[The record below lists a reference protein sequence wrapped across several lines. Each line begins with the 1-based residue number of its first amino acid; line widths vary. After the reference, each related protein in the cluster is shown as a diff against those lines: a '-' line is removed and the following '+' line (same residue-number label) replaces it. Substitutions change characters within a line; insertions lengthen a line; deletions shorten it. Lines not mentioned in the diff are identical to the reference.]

1 VSSTLRVLPLG
12 GLGEIGKNMTVLEQ
26 DDRIVV
32 VDVGLRFPTP
42 EMVGIDLVLPDFSYL
57 RERAEDIEA
66 IVVTHGHEDHLGA
79 LPWVLRELGGRAL
92 PPVYGG
98 ALTIAMA
105 RSKLDEHKL
114 RDVEL
119 IDVEPAEELELGP
132 FSLELVHM
140 THSIPDASAVALG
153 TELGTVLITGDY
165 KFDQTPVDGPPAD
178 VSRLAE
184 LGREG
189 VLLLCG
195 DSTNVDR
202 SGFSPSES
210 VVGPHLEEVFSRC
223 AGRIVVTSFASN
235 IHRVQQVVDAAHALG
250 RKVALVGRSMRK
262 NVGIGR
268 TLGHIE
274 VPDGLLVG
282 PREIND
288 FPDERVV
295 IISTGSQGEPLSALR
310 RMAHRDHPQVEL
322 KSGDTVVFSA
332 TPIPGNER
340 AVNETIDRLYH
351 IGCDVIT
358 PADAPVHASGHG
370 YAEEV
375 KLMLNL
381 VKPRYVMPFHGDF
394 KRLRLHAQLAEAVGV
409 PPEDIFQ
416 GENGLP
422 LEIDDRGARFAS
434 AVQSGMI
441 FVDGVEI
448 GDMAD
453 VALRDRRMLSAD
465 GIFIVVVTIAEQ
477 DGSSV
482 ADPEVIFRGVPFI
495 DEAAELLD
503 EIRSTADRSLR
514 RAAKEEIREVD
525 LLGQVLHDDLAKL
538 VYDRLKRRPMVLPV
552 VVEV

>member
-1 VSSTLRVLPLG
+1 MSSALRVLPLG
-12 GLGEIGKNMTVLEQ
+12 GLGEIGKNMTVVEH
-26 DDRIVV
+26 DGRIVV

-42 EMVGIDLVLPDFSYL
+42 EMVGIDLVLPDFAYL

-66 IVVTHGHEDHLGA
+66 IVITHGHEDHLGA
-79 LPWVLRELGGRAL
+79 LPWVLRDLGDRFDA
-92 PPVYGG
+92 PVYGG

-114 RDVEL
+114 RNVEL
-119 IDVEPAEELELGP
+119 IEVDPGEGLELGP

-165 KFDQTPVDGPPAD
+165 KFDQTPVDGAPAD

-202 SGFSPSES
+202 EGFSPSES
-210 VVGPHLEEVFSRC
+210 VVGPHLEEVFARC
-223 AGRIVVTSFASN
+223 EGRIVVTSFASN
-235 IHRVQQVVDAAHALG
+235 IHRVQQVVDAAHALD
-250 RKVALVGRSMRK
+250 RKVSLVGRSMRK

-274 VPDGLLVG
+274 VPDGMLVG

-310 RMAHRDHPQVEL
+310 RMAYRDHRQVEL
-322 KSGDTVVFSA
+322 KRGDTVVFSA

-351 IGCDVIT
+351 IGCDIIT
-358 PADAPVHASGHG
+358 PRDAPVHASGHG

-381 VKPRYVMPFHGDF
+381 TKPRYVMPFHGDY

-422 LEIDDRGARFAS
+422 LEIDARGARFGKREQA
-434 AVQSGMI
+434 GMI

-482 ADPEVIFRGVPFI
+482 VDPEVIFRGVPFR
-495 DEAAELLD
+495 DQADRLVE
-503 EIRSTADRSLR
+503 EIRDTVEDTLR
-514 RAAKEEIREVD
+514 RAAREEIREVD
-525 LLGQVLHDDLAKL
+525 LLQQALHDDLAKL